1 MAHFSGM
8 LARSIHFLSS
18 SRPSIPDFKS
28 LWCRKLEAMSFVR
41 LGTTKVEKS
50 WVKYDWIEG
59 VEVLEEYQLEGYHP
73 ITVGDVLHNR
83 CQITDK
89 LGFGGYSTV
98 WIARDTYLNRYVTL
112 NISVANSIQHETK
125 VLKALSASTPS
136 TSSEHPGRGLMNSKC
151 KVPMENIHATRWFLP
166 NATLER
172 PLLAIFSLW
181 RLREPS
187 HIDSHR
193 PLLIYIHKAMFMEF
207 PSSFDD
213 LSIRQFYERFG
224 EPETVPIT
232 RRDGEPL
239 SPNAPTKA
247 VVPLFIGKYAEEFSS
262 SDAHPLLIDF
272 GEAFSLALETRL
284 GKDCHTP
291 NAFRA
296 PEAKFER
303 QMPLGY
309 PSDIWSL
316 ATAI

>member
-59 VEVLEEYQLEGYHP
+59 VEVLEEYQPEGYHP

-136 TSSEHPGRGLMNSKC
+136 TSSEHPGRGL
-151 KVPMENIHATRWFLP
+151 
-166 NATLER
+166 
-172 PLLAIFSLW
+172 
-181 RLREPS
+181 
-187 HIDSHR
+187 
-193 PLLIYIHKAMFMEF
+193 
-207 PSSFDD
+207 
-213 LSIRQFYERFG
+213 
-224 EPETVPIT
+224 VPIFL
-232 RRDGEPL
+232 D
-239 SPNAPTKA
+239 
-247 VVPLFIGKYAEEFSS
+247 EF
-262 SDAHPLLIDF
+262 
-272 GEAFSLALETRL
+272 
-284 GKDCHTP
+284 
-291 NAFRA
+291 
-296 PEAKFER
+296 
-303 QMPLGY
+303 
-309 PSDIWSL
+309 
-316 ATAI
+316 

>member
-1 MAHFSGM
+1 
-8 LARSIHFLSS
+8 
-18 SRPSIPDFKS
+18 
-28 LWCRKLEAMSFVR
+28 
-41 LGTTKVEKS
+41 
-50 WVKYDWIEG
+50 
-59 VEVLEEYQLEGYHP
+59 
-73 ITVGDVLHNR
+73 
-83 CQITDK
+83 
-89 LGFGGYSTV
+89 
-98 WIARDTYLNRYVTL
+98 
-112 NISVANSIQHETK
+112 
-125 VLKALSASTPS
+125 
-136 TSSEHPGRGLMNSKC
+136 
-151 KVPMENIHATRWFLP
+151 MENIHATRWFLP

-193 PLLIYIHKAMFMEF
+193 PLLIYIHKAMFMEVCYNHGYLNTSLLILHMLDNLDVHLNNILCKF